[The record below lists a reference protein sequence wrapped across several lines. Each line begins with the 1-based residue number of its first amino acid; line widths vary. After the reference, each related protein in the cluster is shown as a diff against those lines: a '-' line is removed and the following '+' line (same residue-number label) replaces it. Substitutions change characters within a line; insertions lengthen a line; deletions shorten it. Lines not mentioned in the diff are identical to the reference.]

1 MYFRSDVILLN
12 DVFENFRKMC
22 LEIYELDPVK
32 FISAPGLAWRATLKK
47 TQVELDFITDIDMLL
62 MIDKGIRGGIYNAI
76 NHYAKA
82 KEVYEGLW

>member
-1 MYFRSDVILLN
+1 MYFRSDVILLT

-47 TQVELDFITDIDMLL
+47 TQVELDFITDTDMLL
-62 MIDKGIRGGIYNAI
+62 MIGKGIRGGIYNAI

-82 KEVYEGLW
+82 KEVYEGL